1 MKYKIVYIIMFLTLI
16 LVGCSSNN
24 EPIKTTQYKINKT
37 EESYWSVEEGLL
49 IIGENFQELKFNKIK
64 SLRQNKLEVDYLA
77 FSFHIL
83 PKDYSNFNANSK
95 EYLIYSRT
103 EKSNVPI
110 IIDKEFYLNSGS
122 IKGDLINSKIEP
134 NLHII
139 FLMVEYSSSEGYN
152 YEIIALPTTKVE
164 EL

>member
-24 EPIKTTQYKINKT
+24 EPIKTTQYKIEKT
-37 EESYWSVEEGLL
+37 EESYWSVEDGLL
-49 IIGENFQELKFNKIK
+49 TIGENFQELKFDKIK
-64 SLRQNKLEVDYLA
+64 SLRKNTLEVDSLA

-83 PKDYSNFNANSK
+83 PKDYSYFNANSI

-103 EKSNVPI
+103 ETSNMPI
-110 IIDKEFYLNSGS
+110 IINKDFYLNGGS
-122 IKGDLINSKIEP
+122 IKGDLINSEIEP
-134 NLHII
+134 NLDII
-139 FLMVEYSSSEGYN
+139 YLMVEYSSGEGYN
-152 YEIIALPTTKVE
+152 YEVIALPTTKVE